1 MLWSE
6 APDVSTP
13 NARASGIYRERNFF
27 AIRGNSVGR
36 AWSAELW
43 DLWGAQRSRRLVD
56 IAGCRTGAPFSTGAV
71 PFSTGAALPFS
82 TGAAVLF
89 SSGSGE
95 LFSTGASL

>member
-13 NARASGIYRERNFF
+13 SARASGIYRERNFF

-43 DLWGAQRSRRLVD
+43 DLWGAQRSRRLV
-56 IAGCRTGAPFSTGAV
+56 AGCRTGAPFSTGAAVPLSTGGAV
-71 PFSTGAALPFS
+71 PF
-82 TGAAVLF
+82 V
-89 SSGSGE
+89 
-95 LFSTGASL
+95 TGASSSGVDSC